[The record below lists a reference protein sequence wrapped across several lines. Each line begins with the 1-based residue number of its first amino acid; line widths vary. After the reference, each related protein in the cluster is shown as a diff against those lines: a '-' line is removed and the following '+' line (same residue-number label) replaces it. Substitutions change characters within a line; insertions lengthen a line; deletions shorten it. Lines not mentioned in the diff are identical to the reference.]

1 MRAEA
6 IVKEISKL
14 LIDLRTVSTTEEKNN
29 IMNQIDSYFESLH
42 EKLKEDKELR
52 EVHKLDTAYR
62 TNFINESL
70 AIISEYYAPIFNENE
85 LVAINKLKDPYKS
98 LGFNRS
104 YTENKLLVRVWQDF
118 INVKKYEAIELG
130 YSNADQLPWG
140 HSEINVFQI
149 DSFGNV
155 EEFNQSIDG
164 ITFISESDFHL
175 PIPKQ

>member
-14 LIDLRTVSTTEEKNN
+14 LIDLRTVKTADEKNN
-29 IMNQIDSYFESLH
+29 IANQIDLYFESLH

-52 EVHKLDTAYR
+52 EVHNLDTAYR
-62 TNFINESL
+62 TNFINESI
-70 AIISEYYAPIFNENE
+70 AIISEDYAPIFNENE
-85 LVAINKLKDPYKS
+85 LIAINKLKDPYKS
-98 LGFNRS
+98 LAFNRS
-104 YTENKLLVRVWQDF
+104 YIENKLLVRVRQDF

-130 YSNADQLPWG
+130 YSNADKLPWG

-149 DSFGNV
+149 DCFGNV

-164 ITFISESDFHL
+164 ITFISESNFHL